1 MAKKSIEDVAHEL
14 AIVCMRNPIISTDLS
29 WSVTAF
35 GKDISGVPQKAVK
48 LYVSLFDGISE
59 ELERSN
65 VAHIAKGSKSQA
77 VRSKRNASQN

>member
-14 AIVCMRNPIISTDLS
+14 TIVCMRNPIIATDLS
-29 WSVTAF
+29 WSVTSF

-48 LYVSLFDGISE
+48 LYLELFDGITE

-65 VAHIAKGSKSQA
+65 VAHIARGSKGQA
-77 VRSKRNASQN
+77 ARPRGNTSQN

>member
-48 LYVSLFDGISE
+48 LYLSLFDGISE

-65 VAHIAKGSKSQA
+65 VAHIAKGSKSRT
-77 VRSKRNASQN
+77 VRSRGTASQN